1 MRQGP
6 LWIVEPPLSTGEQMS
21 VNDPMRPVALWK
33 AAIRGL
39 RRTAQER
46 PFIRFAESVVS
57 PRDERLEEQY
67 EAGTVGG
74 GYSNELTSSFQ
85 NGGPAAA
92 ASARADCQSGLT
104 IAVGCE
110 NG

>member
-1 MRQGP
+1 
-6 LWIVEPPLSTGEQMS
+6 
-21 VNDPMRPVALWK
+21 MRPVALWK

-104 IAVGCE
+104 VAVGCE